1 MSSFALTA
9 NVLIWP
15 VLATMVLTVLCIG
28 LVRDIRT
35 ARRTGN
41 DMI

>member
-1 MSSFALTA
+1 
-9 NVLIWP
+9 
-15 VLATMVLTVLCIG
+15 MVLTVLCIG